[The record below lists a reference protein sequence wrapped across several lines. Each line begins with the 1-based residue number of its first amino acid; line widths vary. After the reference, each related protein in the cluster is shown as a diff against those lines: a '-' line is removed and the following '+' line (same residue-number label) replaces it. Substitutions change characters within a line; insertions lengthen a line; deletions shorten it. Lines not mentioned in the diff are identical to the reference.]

1 MSYMWK
7 GTIMTNVLYNDR
19 AYVDALYDSME
30 RVYFNDIQYPAPNP
44 VHYSFTVRAD
54 GLSLHKW
61 LKYRISEGYREINKI
76 RDKRGLLLVKPFAS
90 REDCLQGL

>member
-1 MSYMWK
+1 
-7 GTIMTNVLYNDR
+7 MTNVLYNDR
-19 AYVDALYDSME
+19 EYVDALYDSME

-90 REDCLQGL
+90 KEACLRGL

>member
-1 MSYMWK
+1 
-7 GTIMTNVLYNDR
+7 MTNVLYNDR

-76 RDKRGLLLVKPFAS
+76 RAKRGLLLVKPFAS
-90 REDCLQGL
+90 KEACLRGL